1 MINRNRTRQGYL
13 FGVAQILN
21 LPYRRFVIGRTLLA
35 GDSSQVKNLRYSRL
49 QVCATDT
56 ASTLNRYRQGCCAIL
71 VSLILC
77 GLVQVQAQQRGT
89 AGGGRTAGQGR
100 SGSTSG
106 GSREYY
112 GNGEVG
118 DAMITVDP
126 DTRRLVIITD
136 DETSQYI
143 SQVVSN
149 LDRPRPQVLIKVVF
163 LEVTHRDSLDIGIE
177 GGGTHPV
184 NGIGTGA
191 GATGFGL
198 SGLNTA
204 ATNVPVNSLGLPV
217 QSFLPV
223 PPGAGVYQVLGSDF
237 QATLRAIAQA
247 GKTEVLSR
255 PSILTRNNQQAT
267 ISLGQQV
274 PLITNTRFDTLGNQI
289 NTVTYQSVGIIL
301 RVTPFITADGMVE
314 MIVSPE
320 TSALADRSQWVPI
333 SSGPGGSIT
342 APVIDSRTADTVV
355 VVPDGQTA
363 VIGGLMENNKLQSDS
378 KIPVLGDIPVLGYL
392 FKRKVKQTTK
402 TELII
407 FLTPHIVA
415 EPAQLAGV
423 SAKER
428 SGATMVPKAF
438 SEQELDRFLENVPA
452 KENPPPAQQRK

>member
-1 MINRNRTRQGYL
+1 MIKRKSKWEGCFTVFLG
-13 FGVAQILN
+13 
-21 LPYRRFVIGRTLLA
+21 LL
-35 GDSSQVKNLRYSRL
+35 L
-49 QVCATDT
+49 CAT
-56 ASTLNRYRQGCCAIL
+56 
-71 VSLILC
+71 
-77 GLVQVQAQQRGT
+77 VQAHAQQRGT
-89 AGGGRTAGQGR
+89 TGGTRAAGQSR
-100 SGSTSG
+100 SASTG
-106 GSREYY
+106 GAAREYY

-136 DETSQYI
+136 EETSQYI

-163 LEVTHRDSLDIGIE
+163 LEVTHRDSLDIGVE
-177 GGGTHPV
+177 GGGTRQI
-184 NGIGTGA
+184 NDSTKGS
-191 GATGFGL
+191 GATAFGL
-198 SGLNTA
+198 SGLNSA
-204 ATNVPVNSLGLPV
+204 ATNVPLNSLGLPV
-217 QSFLPV
+217 QSFSPV
-223 PPGAGVYQVLGSDF
+223 PPGAGLYQVLGSDF

-289 NTVTYQSVGIIL
+289 NTVAYQAVGIIL

-342 APVIDSRTADTVV
+342 APVIDSRSADTVV

-363 VIGGLMENNKLQSDS
+363 VIGGLMENNKTQADS
-378 KIPVLGDIPVLGYL
+378 KIPLLGDIPLLGNL

-415 EPAQLAGV
+415 EPTQLAGV

-428 SGATMVPKAF
+428 SDTTMVPKAF

-452 KENPPPAQQRK
+452 RENPPAKNRK